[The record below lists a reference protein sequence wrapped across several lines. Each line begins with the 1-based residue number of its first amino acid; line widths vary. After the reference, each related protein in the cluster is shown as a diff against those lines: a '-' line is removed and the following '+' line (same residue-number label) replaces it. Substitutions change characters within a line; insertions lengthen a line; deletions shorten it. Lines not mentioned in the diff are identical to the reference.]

1 MVLESQPAGVQCLV
15 SQKGEDCLQRLL
27 PITEEDQIGVPYTV
41 DQGLVGE
48 TFQNFSNGS
57 VDELLNKSR
66 DMVDLVGP
74 NPNMGLHRSITPLN
88 QGFIQQEK
96 PASTLQVYSR
106 KKGLSK
112 KRAQVRGKQINPKI
126 LDFAENPSNHNHNA
140 ASCSLNEA
148 LESPKQHNPHQSSSP
163 ATCPNKNEMED
174 KDDDYR
180 DLAKELGVFFADAN
194 SSGAELKTDM
204 GNIESPPQTVAVLG
218 YEDNAS

>member
-1 MVLESQPAGVQCLV
+1 MPF
-15 SQKGEDCLQRLL
+15 
-27 PITEEDQIGVPYTV
+27 IV

-57 VDELLNKSR
+57 EDELLNKSR

-126 LDFAENPSNHNHNA
+126 LDFAENSSNHNHNA
-140 ASCSLNEA
+140 ASCFPNEV